1 VKLERSKEWWVE
13 KARREGYALWPIELV
28 EDFKKFSK
36 DIDAK
41 IDKIVQRKVEG
52 DPDGL

>member
-1 VKLERSKEWWVE
+1 MWWMA
-13 KARREGYALWPIELV
+13 KARREADDYVLWPIEIAM
-28 EDFKKFSK
+28 EFKAFSK
-36 DIDAK
+36 EIEQQ